1 MAKRTKKDD
10 GQEPVVLYST
20 EDGTLRMDVRMDGE
34 TVWLSQEQMA
44 VLFEK
49 DKSTISRHIRN
60 VIAEGE
66 LEALSV
72 VALFATTAADGK
84 TYQVEHYNLDMII
97 SVGYRVNSKRGTQ
110 FRMWATQRLKEHLI
124 KGFTLDD
131 RRFKEHSALDRYFD
145 ELVERIRDIRT
156 SERQFYRKVT
166 DIYST
171 SIDYDPDVDATR
183 KFYATVQNKFHFAIT
198 GHTAAELIGGRASA
212 EQPSMGLTNWPG
224 ERILPRD
231 VTIAKN
237 YHNEDELKQLNNIV
251 EQYLAFAE
259 SQALRKKSMR
269 MDDWIEKLHGFLT
282 LNEREVL
289 VGPGHLSKD
298 EADDHALR
306 EYHKYRE
313 AHKPGLG
320 HESDFD
326 KAVKRLGK
334 DKS

>member
-1 MAKRTKKDD
+1 MAKRTRKED
-10 GQEPVVLYST
+10 GEPVLLYRT
-20 EDGTLRMDVRMDGE
+20 EDGTLRMDVRMDGD

-44 VLFEK
+44 GLFEK

-66 LEALSV
+66 LEAVSV
-72 VALFATTAADGK
+72 IALFATTAADGK

-110 FRMWATQRLKEHLI
+110 FRIWATRQLREYLI
-124 KGFTLDD
+124 KGFVLDD

-166 DIYST
+166 DIYAT
-171 SIDYDPDVDATR
+171 SIDYEPDAEATR

-198 GHTAAELIGGRASA
+198 GHTAAELIGGRASS
-212 EQPSMGLTNWPG
+212 EQPNMGLTNWPG
-224 ERILPRD
+224 DRILPRD

-237 YHNEDELKQLNNIV
+237 YLNEDELKQLNNIV

-259 SQALRKKSMR
+259 SQALRKKPMR
-269 MDDWIEKLHGFLT
+269 MLDWIDKLHGFLT

-289 VGPGHLSKD
+289 EGLGHLSKD

-306 EYHKYRE
+306 EYSKYRE
-313 AHKPGLG
+313 ANKLG
-320 HESDFD
+320 PDHESDFD
-326 KAVKRLGK
+326 KAVKRIGK
-334 DKS
+334 GKP